1 MDLYTYAGKSTYE
14 FKLIRPVWC
23 PSVLLAIKGQKD
35 KFLHTNSWGFLFV
48 GWWLDLFMPQIGK
61 VLIISGIVM
70 LTVGVFLVFFSDKI
84 KWFGNLPLDFSYK
97 SDSTRFYAPIGS
109 MILLSAVLSIVANIF
124 YRFFK

>member
-1 MDLYTYAGKSTYE
+1 
-14 FKLIRPVWC
+14 
-23 PSVLLAIKGQKD
+23 
-35 KFLHTNSWGFLFV
+35 
-48 GWWLDLFMPQIGK
+48 MPQIGK

-70 LTVGVFLVFFSDKI
+70 LTVGVCVVYFSDKI

-109 MILLSAVLSIVANIF
+109 MILLSAVLSMMANIF